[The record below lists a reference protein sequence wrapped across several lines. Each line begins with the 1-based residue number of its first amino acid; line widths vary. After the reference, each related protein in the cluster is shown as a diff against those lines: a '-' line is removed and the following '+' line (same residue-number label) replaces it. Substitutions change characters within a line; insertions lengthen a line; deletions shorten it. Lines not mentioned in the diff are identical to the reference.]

1 MSKEQLEKRAKLL
14 ADARALADK
23 HIAENTFNQEAQ
35 NQVRTMMLEV
45 KNLGASG
52 QVIGELEEEERALAS
67 IREKPAA
74 GSVILKPG
82 GGEDRSR
89 ALVNP
94 VGGQLRGGTIVKP
107 GARNQLRSW
116 DNEAYGQEF
125 ERHILTGR
133 HNQESNEVRSMVSDL
148 GASGGFL
155 VTPMVLL
162 NQFLQAVDDQLV
174 LRGLATVIPM
184 PKAAR
189 LGVPEM
195 GDDASDPDW
204 TTEIGQVQEGTD
216 LSFKRR
222 EMEPSPISK
231 LYKLSRDLIRNS
243 NLDIQGFLMQ
253 RLARKFALAGE
264 NAFMTGN
271 GVNKPLGLFFASENG
286 IPTTRDSATGNTSSA
301 LTFNGLINAKY
312 ALKNQYR
319 ANAKWLFHT
328 DAILQLALIKD
339 LQDHYIWQPSV
350 LENTPDRLLG
360 ISVVE
365 SRFAPNTFTTGQ
377 YVGLLGDFSYYWI
390 AEALDVQLQ
399 VLLEKYA
406 ETNQNGYIMR
416 AAFDGQPV
424 MAEAFT
430 RLKLG

>member
-1 MSKEQLEKRAKLL
+1 MKDQLEKRNKLIV
-14 ADARALADK
+14 DARALVEEHQA
-23 HIAENTFNQEAQ
+23 AGTYNQEVANRAQ
-35 NQVRTMMLEV
+35 KMITEARDMTA
-45 KNLGASG
+45 GAK
-52 QVIGELEEEERALAS
+52 VIDELEIEERAIAAM
-67 IREKPAA
+67 REKPAP
-74 GSVILKPG
+74 GSVIIKPG
-82 GGEDRSR
+82 DGEDRSA
-89 ALVNP
+89 ALLSP
-94 VGGQLRGGTIVKP
+94 GGVQLRNGGILKRD
-107 GARNQLRSW
+107 ARKNMIRSW
-116 DNEAYGQEF
+116 DNEGYTAQF
-125 ERHILTGR
+125 ENHIRSGR
-133 HNQESNEVRSMVSDL
+133 HQEVNEVRAMVSDT

-162 NQFLQAVDDQLV
+162 NTFLQAVDDQLQI
-174 LRGLATVIPM
+174 RGLATVIPM
-184 PKAAR
+184 PKSAR
-189 LGVPEM
+189 LGIPEM

-204 TTEIGQVQEGTD
+204 TTEIGEVQEGTD
-216 LSFKRR
+216 LTVKRR
-222 EMEPSPISK
+222 EMEPSYISK

-243 NLDIQGFLMQ
+243 NLDIEGFLMQ
-253 RLARKFALAGE
+253 RLGRKFALAGE

-286 IPTTRDSATGNTSSA
+286 IPTTRDSATGNTSTA

-319 ANAKWLFHT
+319 SKAHWLFHT

-339 LQDHYIWQPSV
+339 LDDHYIWQPSV

-360 ISVVE
+360 IPVVE

-390 AEALDVQLQ
+390 AEALDVQIQ
-399 VLLEKYA
+399 VLLEKFA
-406 ETNQNGYIMR
+406 TTNQNGYIMR
-416 AAFDGQPV
+416 AGFDGQPV

>member
-1 MSKEQLEKRAKLL
+1 MNDQEKRAKLI
-14 ADARALADK
+14 ADARALVDEHKKAD
-23 HIAENTFNQEAQ
+23 TFGQEVANRAQ
-35 NQVRTMMLEV
+35 AMITEAHQLSANAKVV
-45 KNLGASG
+45 D
-52 QVIGELEEEERALAS
+52 ELEAEERAIAA
-67 IREKPAA
+67 IREKPAP
-74 GSVILKPG
+74 GSNIIKPG
-82 GGEDRSR
+82 GGEDRSG
-89 ALVNP
+89 ALLNP
-94 VGGQLRGGTIVKP
+94 VGGQLRGGSIIKP
-107 GARNQLRSW
+107 GARNSQLRSW
-116 DNEAYGQEF
+116 DNEAYGQQF

-133 HNQESNEVRSMVSDL
+133 HDQDSSEVRSMVSDL
-148 GASGGFL
+148 GAAGGFL

-204 TTEIGQVQEGTD
+204 TTEIGEVQEGSD
-216 LSFKRR
+216 LTFKRR
-222 EMEPSPISK
+222 EMEPSAISK

-286 IPTTRDSATGNTSSA
+286 IPTTRDSSTSNTTTA
-301 LTFNGLINAKY
+301 LTFNGLQYAKY

-319 ANAKWLFHT
+319 SKAKWLFHT
-328 DAILQLALIKD
+328 DAILQLALIAD
-339 LQDHYIWQPSV
+339 LDGRYIWQPSV

-360 ISVVE
+360 IPVIE

-406 ETNQNGYIMR
+406 TTNQNGYIMR

-430 RLKLG
+430 RLKLA

>member
-1 MSKEQLEKRAKLL
+1 MKDQDKINKLIV
-14 ADARALADK
+14 DARALVEEHQAAGTYGQE
-23 HIAENTFNQEAQ
+23 IANRAHKMISEARDLKAGAK
-35 NQVRTMMLEV
+35 VIDELEV
-45 KNLGASG
+45 
-52 QVIGELEEEERALAS
+52 EERALAEL
-67 IREKPAA
+67 REKPAP

-82 GGEDRSR
+82 SSEDRGTQ
-89 ALVNP
+89 LVSPN
-94 VGGQLRGGTIVKP
+94 GGQLRSGGILKRD
-107 GARNQLRSW
+107 AKKNMLRTW
-116 DNEAYGQEF
+116 DNEGYMAQF
-125 ERHILTGR
+125 ESHVRSGR
-133 HNQESNEVRSMVSDL
+133 HQEVNEVRAMVQDT

-155 VTPMVLL
+155 VTPMVLI
-162 NQFLQAVDDQLV
+162 NTFLQAVDDQLQI
-174 LRGLATVIPM
+174 RGLSTVIPM
-184 PKAAR
+184 PRASR

-216 LSFKRR
+216 LSFRRR
-222 EMEPSPISK
+222 EMEPSYISK

-243 NLDIQGFLMQ
+243 NLDIEGFLMQ
-253 RLARKFALAGE
+253 RLGRKFALAGE

-286 IPTTRDSATGNTSSA
+286 IPTTRDIATGNTSSA
-301 LTFNGLINAKY
+301 LTFNGLLNAKY
-312 ALKNQYR
+312 ALKAQYR
-319 ANAKWLFHT
+319 SNAHWLFHT

-339 LQDHYIWQPSV
+339 LDDHYIWQPSV

-360 ISVVE
+360 IPVVE

-390 AEALDVQLQ
+390 AEALDVQIQ

-416 AAFDGQPV
+416 AGFDGQPV